1 MNMNLENLVKEIEN
15 IDKCENKTLDYYNN
29 LIDNCTKYNEMEAVV
44 YLYDNMI
51 KNKIKPN
58 EYTFKLI
65 NRLHSKT
72 IKENNKI
79 YIKNLDRTKRLQPR
93 RRIHKIMKGH
103 NYSEK
108 YNNAKKYET
117 KVVEFLDNNS
127 DIKSMVNQR
136 IKLAKIISKN
146 CNISFNDARF
156 IITSLKRKK
165 YFDNKSKK
173 RQLKIENF
181 FKK

>member
-1 MNMNLENLVKEIEN
+1 MNLEILDQKIQN
-15 IDKCENKTLDYYNN
+15 IDNCENKTLSYYNN
-29 LIDNCTKYNEMEAVV
+29 LIDSCTKYNEMEAVV

-58 EYTFKLI
+58 KRTYALI

-79 YIKNLDRTKRLQPR
+79 YVKNLDRTKRLQPR
-93 RRIHKIMKGH
+93 RRIHKIMKGY

-108 YNNAKKYET
+108 YNNAKKYES
-117 KVVEFLDNNS
+117 KVIEFLDNNI
-127 DIKSMVNQR
+127 DFKNMVSQR

-165 YFDNKSKK
+165 YFKNNPKK
-173 RQLKIENF
+173 TQLKIENF
-181 FKK
+181 FKKI

>member
-1 MNMNLENLVKEIEN
+1 
-15 IDKCENKTLDYYNN
+15 
-29 LIDNCTKYNEMEAVV
+29 MEAVV

-79 YIKNLDRTKRLQPR
+79 YIKNLDRTNKLQPR

-103 NYSEK
+103 NYSAK

-117 KVVEFLDNNS
+117 KVIEFLDNNS
-127 DIKSMVNQR
+127 DI
-136 IKLAKIISKN
+136 
-146 CNISFNDARF
+146 
-156 IITSLKRKK
+156 
-165 YFDNKSKK
+165 
-173 RQLKIENF
+173 
-181 FKK
+181 